1 MVMNKA
7 LRVKAGW
14 LVVSAEQI
22 YKDSGIRILD
32 GKVID
37 IVPNDTNSIFTT
49 TYNIGSD
56 KSAILGQACTAQFRD
71 NTSYIEFDAEMDI

>member
-37 IVPNDTNSIFTT
+37 IVPND
-49 TYNIGSD
+49 
-56 KSAILGQACTAQFRD
+56 R
-71 NTSYIEFDAEMDI
+71 